1 MFYEEC
7 GFGYVRICSGIVA
20 CANLIGRGEERAS
33 IFAYILYPVS
43 VFEQCEILFNLGHI
57 FDEFVL

>member
-1 MFYEEC
+1 MR
-7 GFGYVRICSGIVA
+7 VRIRSGIVA
-20 CANLIGRGEERAS
+20 CAKLIGRGEEMAS

-43 VFEQCEILFNLGHI
+43 VLEQCEILLNLGHI

>member
-1 MFYEEC
+1 MR
-7 GFGYVRICSGIVA
+7 VRIRSGIVA
-20 CANLIGRGEERAS
+20 CAKLIGRGEERAS

-43 VFEQCEILFNLGHI
+43 VLEQCEILLNLGNI